1 MSQAPLGTHLQRESH
16 KKASASACAFLKSER
31 TRMTAKPN
39 ILVIGTGGTIAGQ
52 GKAAVNTSAYLCSV
66 LGIDE
71 ILDTLPQAS
80 ALANLRPE
88 QLLQTGS
95 ENFNNEHLLAIGK
108 RVAEVL
114 AQQDVDGV
122 VITHGTDTIEETA
135 YFLHLTLK
143 SAKPVVV
150 VGSMRPPSAMSSD
163 ASLNLYDAIA
173 VAAHPSSHGIG
184 TLVVANS
191 EIHTARDVVKS
202 NSFKLDAFRSPY
214 GALGWVIEGVPH
226 YYRRPARAHTLD
238 TPWFPERLSRLPKVE
253 IVYGYGSLETVAVEA
268 IAANAHGLIFA
279 GTGNGNIASH
289 LLKPLRDAARHGVH
303 VVRASRTGNG
313 IVLRNGA
320 QPDDEYGWLT
330 VDDQIPQ
337 KARLLLML
345 ALTQDADTNALQAV
359 FTRY

>member
-1 MSQAPLGTHLQRESH
+1 
-16 KKASASACAFLKSER
+16 
-31 TRMTAKPN
+31 MTAKAN
-39 ILVIGTGGTIAGQ
+39 IVVIGTGGTIAGQ
-52 GKAAVNTSAYLCSV
+52 GKASVNTSTYMCSV

-71 ILDTLPQAS
+71 ILGSIPHAS
-80 ALANLRPE
+80 ELANLRAE

-95 ENFNNEHLLAIGK
+95 ENFNNAHLLAIGN
-108 RVAEVL
+108 RVAELL
-114 AQQDVDGV
+114 ARNDVDGV

-163 ASLNLYDAIA
+163 AALNLYDALA
-173 VAAHPSSHGIG
+173 VAIHPSSRGLG
-184 TLVVANS
+184 TLVVANN

-214 GALGWVIEGVPH
+214 GALGYVIEGAPR
-226 YYRRPARAHTLD
+226 YYRRPARVHTLD
-238 TPWFPERLSRLPKVE
+238 TPWSINTLHSLPKVD
-253 IVYGYGSLETVAVEA
+253 IVYAYGALEPGAISA
-268 IAANAHGLIFA
+268 IAANARGLIYV
-279 GTGNGNIASH
+279 GTGNGNVASH
-289 LLKPLRDAARHGVH
+289 LIDPLRDAARRGMH
-303 VVRASRTGNG
+303 VVRASRTGGG

-337 KARLLLML
+337 KARILLML
-345 ALTQDADTNALQAV
+345 ALTQTDDTAALQAV
-359 FTRY
+359 FERY